1 MSASCFRHSQ
11 HFFSTPTAKS
21 GRMVKSDRTDACLEP
36 MSPASAS
43 REQAMQI
50 SKIVTD
56 GNARDE
62 ALKRRNAAVRE
73 TLGIGPASKR
83 ETKQPDEPKPDEK
96 SSE

>member
-1 MSASCFRHSQ
+1 
-11 HFFSTPTAKS
+11 
-21 GRMVKSDRTDACLEP
+21 MVKSDLTEDYVDP
-36 MSPASAS
+36 MSPASAR

-62 ALKRRNAAVRE
+62 ALKRRNSAMRE

-96 SSE
+96 PTE